1 MLDRPVVE
9 EQQDEIR
16 LHVGAATDTGGRPD
30 NEDAVYV
37 GEVSSVDP
45 LVAGVSAG
53 YLLVVADGVGGHE
66 RGEVASQLAVETLRD
81 AFASDPGAD
90 AALLMKQAFRRANAR
105 IFENGQA
112 ADGAPTMGTTL
123 VAAMLR
129 GKYATIASIG
139 DSRAYL
145 IRANRL
151 TQVTKDHSLVAEQV
165 AQGQMTQQE
174 ARESPHRNVLIHALG
189 QRERLDNKM
198 PSLFELTL
206 LPEDRLLLCSDG
218 FFDVITDDDFVQI
231 VLDNEPEAAA
241 RRLIDLANERGAT
254 DNVSAVIAEA
264 LPTRVPAVLEPA
276 TVSTGG
282 GMGSYLVP
290 TLVALGAVLFIAL
303 VILALTLL

>member
-1 MLDRPVVE
+1 VLDRPVVE

-145 IRANRL
+145 VRANRL